1 MIKVRN
7 EAIKGGGEVKE
18 RGSEKKGEKEKKKK
32 KNQLERERESKD
44 NTTGM

>member
-18 RGSEKKGEKEKKKK
+18 RGSEKRGRKGKKKK
-32 KNQLERERESKD
+32 KNQLERERE
-44 NTTGM
+44 

>member
-18 RGSEKKGEKEKKKK
+18 RGSEEKGEKEKKEEKSTR
-32 KNQLERERESKD
+32 ERERERE
-44 NTTGM
+44 